1 MDYTHKISILTAE
14 NQALRKE
21 IEKFHSSPYWR
32 LANIFARV
40 LTLVAPENTLR
51 GHIVVFLANSLSPAH
66 ISHAFPAQLPELD
79 KKYDVVAMNLRK
91 SIFVHK
97 R

>member
-1 MDYTHKISILTAE
+1 MDYAHKISTLNAE
-14 NQALRKE
+14 NQALRRE

-32 LANIFARV
+32 LANVFAKV

-51 GHIVVFLANSLSPAH
+51 GHLVVFLANSLSPAH
-66 ISHAFPAQLPELD
+66 INHALPAPLPELD
-79 KKYDVVAMNLRK
+79 KKYDVVAINLRK